1 MINGYN
7 ILKFFGILIGYNSLL
22 SLVALYKLI
31 KYFNQNNE
39 DFNDSTTNNST
50 MDNSIIND

>member
-7 ILKFFGILIGYNSLL
+7 ILRFFGILIGYNSLV

-31 KYFNQNNE
+31 KFFNQNKE
-39 DFNDSTTNNST
+39 DLNDYTTNNST
-50 MDNSIIND
+50 IDNSIIND

>member
-31 KYFNQNNE
+31 KYFNQNKE
-39 DFNDSTTNNST
+39 DLNDYTTNNST

>member
-7 ILKFFGILIGYNSLL
+7 ILRFFGILIGYNSLV

-31 KYFNQNNE
+31 KFFNQNKE
-39 DFNDSTTNNST
+39 DFNDYTTNNST
-50 MDNSIIND
+50 IDNSIIND

>member
-7 ILKFFGILIGYNSLL
+7 ILKFFGILIGYNSLV

-31 KYFNQNNE
+31 KFFNQNKE
-39 DFNDSTTNNST
+39 DLNDYTTNNST